1 MLIEV
6 REIEASEVIRDLN
19 NVLKNDYKTTEEWL
33 LFYEERKKDY
43 YENVKYIDDRSPRH
57 DLSRLGAGH
66 SSWTEYKIVQLGNL
80 EHEEKWLLTVELIE
94 SILDTEGKMLLKIRR
109 QAARKSRQLQEKG
122 EKKLNWI
129 TYVQQKYA
137 LCMANDNIRNKD
149 KYFLS
154 ERTIIARWKKIVRI
168 TQMIAMKRKCVF

>member
-1 MLIEV
+1 M
-6 REIEASEVIRDLN
+6 
-19 NVLKNDYKTTEEWL
+19 
-33 LFYEERKKDY
+33 FYEERKKDY
-43 YENVKYIDDRSPRH
+43 YENIKYIDDRSPKH

-66 SSWTEYKIVQLGNL
+66 SSWTEYKIIQLGNL
-80 EHEEKWLLTVELIE
+80 EHEEKWLLTIELIE
-94 SILDTEGKMLLKIRR
+94 SILDAEGRMLLKIRR
-109 QAARKSRQLQEKG
+109 QAARRSRQLQEKG

-129 TYVQQKYA
+129 IYVQQKYA
-137 LCMANDNIRNKD
+137 LCIRNKD